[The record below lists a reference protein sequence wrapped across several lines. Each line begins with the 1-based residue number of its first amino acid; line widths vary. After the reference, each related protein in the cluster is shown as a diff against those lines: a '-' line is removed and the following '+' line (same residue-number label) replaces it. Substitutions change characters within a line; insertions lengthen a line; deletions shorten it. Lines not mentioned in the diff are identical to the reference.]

1 MIDLG
6 YYTVLFQVNYERQLK
21 TIIHC
26 ERAKR
31 RRCVGRHTAF
41 DYAIGYQNL

>member
-1 MIDLG
+1 MIALG

-26 ERAKR
+26 D
-31 RRCVGRHTAF
+31 G
-41 DYAIGYQNL
+41 QNESGVSG